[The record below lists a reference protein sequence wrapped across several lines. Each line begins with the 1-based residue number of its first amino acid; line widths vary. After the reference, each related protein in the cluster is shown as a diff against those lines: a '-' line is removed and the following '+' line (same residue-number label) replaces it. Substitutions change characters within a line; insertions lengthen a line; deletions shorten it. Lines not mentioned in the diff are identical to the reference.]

1 MDCYKKLFINN
12 DICKAIFFPYL
23 NADILKQPSKS
34 KIHITDFTVQNILY
48 LAVENMD

>member
-1 MDCYKKLFINN
+1 MDCYKKLFIND
-12 DICKAIFFPYL
+12 DICIGNIFSIFKCRH
-23 NADILKQPSKS
+23 IKQPSKI